1 MKEQMTK
8 KLCVNKY
15 VKKSTNSKMMSLC
28 HDDNDNEDD
37 SGDDNHDG
45 DDNADNDIK
54 HTYQILHGSHF
65 P

>member
-37 SGDDNHDG
+37 SGDDNHDD
-45 DDNADNDIK
+45 DDNAL
-54 HTYQILHGSHF
+54 TF
-65 P
+65 PDRSVSRPLN

>member
-1 MKEQMTK
+1 
-8 KLCVNKY
+8 
-15 VKKSTNSKMMSLC
+15 MSLC

-37 SGDDNHDG
+37 SGDDNHDD
-45 DDNADNDIK
+45 DDNADNYIK

>member
-15 VKKSTNSKMMSLC
+15 VNKSTNSKMMSLC

-37 SGDDNHDG
+37 SGDDNHDD
-45 DDNADNDIK
+45 DDNAL
-54 HTYQILHGSHF
+54 TF
-65 P
+65 PDRSVSRPLN